1 MKRLPTDVSTF
12 SIMINDGYQ
21 YVDKTEQIY
30 SLITRGRY
38 YFLSRPRRFG
48 KSLLVSTLKELF
60 LGNKELFK
68 DLWIGKNT
76 DYNWQEYPIIDLDFS
91 RIPRT
96 NFQELRDGINAEL
109 RYIAKS
115 YSVEIEQWN
124 TPEQTLR
131 YLILELAKKS
141 KVVILI
147 DEYDKPI
154 LDHIKNIDEAH
165 AQREVLRSF
174 YTVIKGMD
182 QYIHFVLLTGVTK
195 IGQTSVF
202 SGLNNLNDITMK
214 PEAATLLGY
223 TQQEL
228 ENNFGE
234 YLERFAQKK
243 QTTVQGILDQMRTW
257 YNGYCFTK
265 NGAKVYNPFS
275 VTYCLHDKDFANYW
289 IKSGTPKFL
298 IDLISKTPEELENI
312 EKKELSTSSLEVFNI
327 EKIHLISVIFQAGYY
342 TIQSYNPETNKYLIG
357 YPNREVQ
364 EAFTLRLLSLRSF
377 TLRESGKEE
386 ILGRM

>member
-1 MKRLPTDVSTF
+1 
-12 SIMINDGYQ
+12 MINDGYQ

-377 TLRESGKEE
+377 TLRDSGKEE